1 MYENCSLLFER
12 AVQELPRTRS
22 WSNLELRDL
31 VRPCA
36 ILHNDSRLNQTG
48 RQLLALGLNNSSST
62 FVKDQYSSAFWGDHM
77 AKVFNGRGV
86 EFAFLGRAV

>member
-36 ILHNDSRLNQTG
+36 ILHKDSTLNQTG
-48 RQLLALGLNNSSST
+48 RQLFALGLDNSSSK
-62 FVKDQYSSAFWGDHM
+62 FENDHY
-77 AKVFNGRGV
+77 K
-86 EFAFLGRAV
+86 AVPSGTGYQPPTLR